1 MQVAHPKTGKLC
13 QKLISGWADGALRV
27 YDLHTWALEHT
38 LTAHSGPILSLAVV
52 ANTVISTGADTTAA
66 EVLNSLALLVEKY
79 KY

>member
-1 MQVAHPKTGKLC
+1 
-13 QKLISGWADGALRV
+13 V

-66 EVLNSLALLVEKY
+66 EVLNSLALLVQKY
-79 KY
+79 KN

>member
-1 MQVAHPKTGKLC
+1 MAHPKTGKPC

-52 ANTVISTGADTTAA
+52 ANTGISTGADTTAA
-66 EVLNSLALLVEKY
+66 EVLNSFALLVQKY
-79 KY
+79 KN